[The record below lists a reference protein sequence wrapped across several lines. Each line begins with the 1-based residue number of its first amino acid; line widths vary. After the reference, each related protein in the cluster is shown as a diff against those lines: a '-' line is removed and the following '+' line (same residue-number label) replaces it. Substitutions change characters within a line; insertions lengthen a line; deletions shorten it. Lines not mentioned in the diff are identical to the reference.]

1 MTVTR
6 AMTLILALATAIA
19 ASVAALVAVLLGVW
33 MVAALYTVPTE
44 YFFDVPMVVNQGY
57 PPLAIDPGAG
67 GASYGTAIVWG
78 NELWQSRLASA
89 FSRGIHA
96 LTIVLGAAAIAA
108 IALSVAF
115 RWPVDTVVRISLV
128 VVGSC
133 CLALGVLVPVL
144 DAAAV
149 DAAVAELGLAT
160 SGRGDVAAWVV
171 PRTAAP
177 EWAYVGA
184 GGMQLVA
191 AASLTVARRV
201 DRDHDRAGRGRGRR

>member
-6 AMTLILALATAIA
+6 TVTLILALATAVA
-19 ASVAALVAVLLGVW
+19 ASVAALVAMLLGVW

-57 PPLAIDPGAG
+57 PPLAIDPRAG
-67 GASYGTAIVWG
+67 GASYGTAVVWG

-96 LTIVLGAAAIAA
+96 LTIVLGAAASAA

-115 RWPVDTVVRISLV
+115 RWPVDAVVRISLV
-128 VVGSC
+128 VVGGC
-133 CLALGVLVPVL
+133 FLALGLLVPVL

-149 DAAVAELGLAT
+149 DTAVAELGLAT
-160 SGRGDVAAWVV
+160 SGRGDVEAWVV

-184 GGMQLVA
+184 GSLQLVA
-191 AASLTVARRV
+191 AASLAVARRA
-201 DRDHDRAGRGRGRR
+201 DRAPSRADRGRGLR